1 MPYRDGTGPLGQG
14 SRTGRGFGNC
24 VGQDGV
30 GRLSGLGLG
39 RRGAGRGLGRGFGVA
54 PVQDSSWVEDQIQS
68 IKSALQSI
76 SDRLDAMKK
85 E

>member
-1 MPYRDGTGPLGQG
+1 MPYRDGTGPSGQG
-14 SRTGRGFGNC
+14 SRTGRGAGNC
-24 VGQDGV
+24 VGDGSV
-30 GRLSGLGLG
+30 SRIGGRGLG

-54 PVQDSSWVEDQIQS
+54 PEQDSSWVENQIQS
-68 IKSALQSI
+68 LKSALQSI

>member
-1 MPYRDGTGPLGQG
+1 MPFRDGTGPSSQG
-14 SRTGRGFGNC
+14 SRTGRGLGNC

-30 GRLSGLGLG
+30 GRSGGRGLG
-39 RRGAGRGLGRGFGVA
+39 RRGGGRGLGGGLGVA
-54 PVQDSSWVEDQIQS
+54 PVEDGSWVENQIQAL
-68 IKSALQSI
+68 KSALQSI